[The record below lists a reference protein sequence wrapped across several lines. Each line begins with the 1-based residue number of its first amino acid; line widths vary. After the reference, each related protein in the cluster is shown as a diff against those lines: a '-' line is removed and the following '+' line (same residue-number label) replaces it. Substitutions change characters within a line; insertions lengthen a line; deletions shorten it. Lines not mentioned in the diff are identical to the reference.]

1 MKLEA
6 FGWIVAA
13 FIVPHAD
20 FVIVRSGYGWRKGK
34 NVKTYKDA
42 FDSLTSD
49 QKEEIADAI
58 AKAEAKTS
66 GEIRVLV
73 VAASSVVPQLTKSE
87 QRMALRHRAE
97 KEFVKLGI
105 QNTRDRTGVLIMVS
119 LEERMVQVLAG
130 SGINS
135 VVPESTWPDMVQC
148 IVEGIK
154 AGNTAQGISAA
165 VAAIG
170 TLLAEHFPLKSDD
183 SNELSDSVVFKGRW

>member
-1 MKLEA
+1 M
-6 FGWIVAA
+6 
-13 FIVPHAD
+13 
-20 FVIVRSGYGWRKGK
+20 
-34 NVKTYKDA
+34 KTYKDA

-130 SGINS
+130 SGINAL
-135 VVPESTWPDMVQC
+135 VPENTWPDMVQC
-148 IVEGIK
+148 IVDRIK
-154 AGNTAQGISAA
+154 AGNIAQGISAA

-170 TLLAEHFPLKSDD
+170 SLLAQHFPVKSDD
-183 SNELSDSVVFKGRW
+183 SNELSDSVVVKGRW

>member
-1 MKLEA
+1 M
-6 FGWIVAA
+6 
-13 FIVPHAD
+13 
-20 FVIVRSGYGWRKGK
+20 
-34 NVKTYKDA
+34 KTYKDA

-97 KEFVKLGI
+97 KEFVRLGI

-130 SGINS
+130 SGINTL
-135 VVPESTWPDMVQC
+135 VPENTWPDMVQC
-148 IVEGIK
+148 IVDGIK
-154 AGNTAQGISAA
+154 AGNTAQGISKA

-170 TLLAEHFPLKSDD
+170 SLLAEHFPVKSDD
-183 SNELSDSVVFKGRW
+183 SNELSDSVVIKGRW

>member
-1 MKLEA
+1 M
-6 FGWIVAA
+6 
-13 FIVPHAD
+13 
-20 FVIVRSGYGWRKGK
+20 
-34 NVKTYKDA
+34 KTYKDA

-130 SGINS
+130 SGINAL
-135 VVPESTWPDMVQC
+135 VPENTWPDMVQC
-148 IVEGIK
+148 IVDGIK
-154 AGNTAQGISAA
+154 AGNIAQGISAA

-170 TLLAEHFPLKSDD
+170 SLLAQHFPVKSDD
-183 SNELSDSVVFKGRW
+183 SNELSDSVVVKGRW